1 MSIGVASSQQ
11 TFPEST
17 YSLRNPLIF
26 SLRAPGTTIGETLE
40 SGGGVDEK
48 GIIHWMKSRH
58 PLDDPP
64 MRTPIGL
71 FFIVSQQPHMQMV
84 QRELNG
90 RGTGKHE
97 KCS

>member
-58 PLDDPP
+58 PLDDRPRGRLSVCFSLCP
-64 MRTPIGL
+64 NKRTPIEKL
-71 FFIVSQQPHMQMV
+71 SKTQ
-84 QRELNG
+84 NG
-90 RGTGKHE
+90 GE
-97 KCS
+97 I